1 MSRKGLATLDFS
13 IFNPLFPE
21 EISQGQR
28 CLAKAFSTLPI
39 EINRIQLGGRLQER
53 RLFCKV
59 DPCLMVDLQKVDCS
73 DGTVNDL
80 EVDLVSVDLA
90 LYLT

>member
-1 MSRKGLATLDFS
+1 MAIGDKPR
-13 IFNPLFPE
+13 PE
-21 EISQGQR
+21 G
-28 CLAKAFSTLPI
+28 LAKAFSTLPI
-39 EINRIQLGGRLQER
+39 EINGIQLGGRLQER

-59 DPCLMVDLQKVDCS
+59 APCLMVDLQKVDCS